1 MHKAQSHFEKTARCW
16 LIVRKKLVIGY
27 VHKINSHFTV
37 RLCEIFYEKKTQK
50 SRHKTTHTMKNTKII
65 RKTILRKILTLV

>member
-37 RLCEIFYEKKTQK
+37 RLCEIFYEKKNPEKSTQNYPHNEK
-50 SRHKTTHTMKNTKII
+50 HKNYQKNDP
-65 RKTILRKILTLV
+65 